1 MSLGSNGR
9 SVAAITGASSG
20 FGMIYANR
28 LASEGNDLLI
38 VARRK
43 EKLENVAKDIREKY
57 GVEVE
62 TIVADLSR
70 SDDLARVEAR
80 VESLSNLKYMIN
92 NAGFGGNSAFPNV
105 DVDVETRMILTHC
118 LASMRLSRAALVPMK
133 ARGLKRDA
141 GYVVNVA
148 SIAGFLAGK
157 GAADY
162 CATKA
167 YLISFSKCLQCDAR
181 NFGVRVQ
188 ALCPGFA
195 NTEFH
200 DSETMRNSNI
210 KQIYPEIIWQRADK
224 VVDASLRSLRRRF
237 RPNVVCIPT
246 VFYKLAWFFGASS
259 IFAPLRIL
267 FSRGAVR

>member
-1 MSLGSNGR
+1 M
-9 SVAAITGASSG
+9 
-20 FGMIYANR
+20 NR
-28 LASEGNDLLI
+28 LAVVTGATGGIGIQLCRLLARNGYDLLI
-38 VARRK
+38 TGRSEDRLRMLANELK
-43 EKLENVAKDIREKY
+43 ALQSI
-57 GVEVE
+57 EVNYL
-62 TIVADLSR
+62 AGDLSDPEFR
-70 SDDLARVEAR
+70 GRLFEMAPGTPSVL
-80 VESLSNLKYMIN
+80 IN